1 MPETTFACPDLT
13 TFLGLDALGLTAV
26 GQLLTSTRAIVECH
40 MPIGFS
46 EFADRL
52 RIHKIKGTRYYK
64 DEDIE
69 TIKNIQYLLR
79 KAGCTIEGAKA
90 KLANDTHR
98 VAARRDVSERL
109 RAVRDELLAIRREIN
124 TTSFTDDVIID

>member
-1 MPETTFACPDLT
+1 MDKMYYKISEVSQMLGETYATLRFW
-13 TFLGLDALGLTAV
+13 
-26 GQLLTSTRAIVECH
+26 E
-40 MPIGFS
+40 S

-79 KAGCTIEGAKA
+79 KAGCTIEGAKV